1 MFRHIKMVNSTE
13 YYDLNGKNKLSG
25 HSTDAMT
32 TMSQEGFAAMVENYQ
47 PNITRMEDTV
57 TSSSPLSREKLSPEN
72 ASSDVANP
80 HGYGYIPSLGEAR
93 VQNSLDIVNQESMLF
108 SIGAITGVSM
118 IVLGI
123 MITSNNN

>member
-1 MFRHIKMVNSTE
+1 MANPSNYSDFKS
-13 YYDLNGKNKLSG
+13 KNKLGG
-25 HSTDAMT
+25 HPTDATT
-32 TMSQEGFAAMVENYQ
+32 TMSQEGFAAMFESFNNPAIEPIVNIANMSDPVPTMSPDLASPNVE
-47 PNITRMEDTV
+47 
-57 TSSSPLSREKLSPEN
+57 
-72 ASSDVANP
+72 NP
-80 HGYGYIPSLGEAR
+80 HGYGYIPSLGEVR

>member
-1 MFRHIKMVNSTE
+1 MFRHIKMVNPSNYSDFE
-13 YYDLNGKNKLSG
+13 SKNKLGG
-25 HSTDAMT
+25 HPTDATT
-32 TMSQEGFAAMVENYQ
+32 TMSQEGFAAMVESFKD
-47 PNITRMEDTV
+47 PVKVSIDKMEDEVTRMNPV
-57 TSSSPLSREKLSPEN
+57 FASPNVE
-72 ASSDVANP
+72 NP
-80 HGYGYIPSLGEAR
+80 HGYGYIPSLGEVR